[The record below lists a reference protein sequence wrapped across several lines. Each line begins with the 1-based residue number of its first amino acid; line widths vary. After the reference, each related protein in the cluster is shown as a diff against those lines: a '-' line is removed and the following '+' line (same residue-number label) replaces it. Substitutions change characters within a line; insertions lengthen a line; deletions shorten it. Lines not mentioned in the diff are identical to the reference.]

1 MASLKEIRARILSV
15 NSTKK
20 ITSAM
25 KMVSAAKLHK
35 SEENTLRFIP
45 YKQKLTDMLTQYL
58 SNIEPGSV
66 SIPLAEKRE
75 VKRAAIVCISSNSG
89 LCGVFNSSVNKLLNE
104 AISNYQ
110 AKNVAISI
118 YPIGKKIADYVNKLG
133 YPVSTDYNYICDKP
147 TYEETCKVVQPLV
160 EAYINQE
167 IDELIV
173 LYNHHKNAAVQ
184 IPTHEVLLPLS
195 TEISGTFSLSV
206 NNTSTSSVTE
216 MGGQKANLIYITEP
230 DIPTVIN
237 QLVPNV
243 VRMRFYAA
251 VLDSTTAEHGA
262 RTTAMQTASDN
273 ASKMIETITQQYNR
287 VRQEVITNE
296 LLDIVGGSEALRN

>member
-45 YKQKLTDMLTQYL
+45 YKQKLTDILTQYL
-58 SNIEPGSV
+58 GHIEPGTV

-89 LCGVFNSSVNKLLNE
+89 LCGVFNSSINKLLNE
-104 AISNYQ
+104 AIANYKAQ
-110 AKNVAISI
+110 NVAIDI
-118 YPIGKKIADYVNKLG
+118 YPIGKKITDYVSKLG
-133 YPVSTDYNYICDKP
+133 YTVTAEHNHLCDKP
-147 TYEETCKVVQPLV
+147 LYEDTCQVVQPLV
-160 EAYINQE
+160 KAYLNQE
-167 IDELIV
+167 IDELVV
-173 LYNHHKNAAVQ
+173 LYNHHKNAGVQ

-195 TEISGTFSLSV
+195 TEVQGP
-206 NNTSTSSVTE
+206 STSSGTE
-216 MGGQKANLIYITEP
+216 KGSLGAEDGSNQNLLYITEP
-230 DIPTVIN
+230 DVETVIN

-251 VLDSTTAEHGA
+251 ILDSTTAEHGA
-262 RTTAMQTASDN
+262 RTTAMQVASDN

-287 VRQEVITNE
+287 ARQEVITNE
-296 LLDIVGGSEALRN
+296 LLDIVGGSEALRNS

>member
-58 SNIEPGSV
+58 SSIEPGSV

-75 VKRAAIVCISSNSG
+75 VKRVAIICISSNSG

-104 AISNYQ
+104 AIRNYQ
-110 AKNVAISI
+110 AKNVAIDI
-118 YPIGKKIADYVNKLG
+118 YPIGKKITDYVKKLG
-133 YPVSTDYNYICDKP
+133 YPVSIECNHLCDKP
-147 TYEETCKVVQPLV
+147 SYEEACKLVQPLV
-160 EAYINQE
+160 EAYKDQQ
-167 IDELIV
+167 IDELVV
-173 LYNHHKNAAVQ
+173 LYNRHKNAAVQ
-184 IPTHEVLLPLS
+184 LPTNEVLLPLS
-195 TEISGTFSLSV
+195 TEVSGIP
-206 NNTSTSSVTE
+206 TSSGAEDGST
-216 MGGQKANLIYITEP
+216 QNLLYITEP

-243 VRMRFYAA
+243 VRMRFYATI
-251 VLDSTTAEHGA
+251 LDSTTAEHGA
-262 RTTAMQTASDN
+262 RTTAMQVASDN
-273 ASKMIETITQQYNR
+273 ATKMIETITQQYNR
-287 VRQEVITNE
+287 ARQEVITNE

>member
-58 SNIEPGSV
+58 SSIEPGSV

-75 VKRAAIVCISSNSG
+75 VKRAAIICISSNSG

-104 AISNYQ
+104 AIRNYQ
-110 AKNVAISI
+110 AKNVAIDI
-118 YPIGKKIADYVNKLG
+118 YPIGKKITDYVKKLG
-133 YPVSTDYNYICDKP
+133 FPVSIECNHLCDKP
-147 TYEETCKVVQPLV
+147 SYEEACKLVQPLV
-160 EAYINQE
+160 EAYKDQQ
-167 IDELIV
+167 IDELVV
-173 LYNHHKNAAVQ
+173 LYNRHKNAAVQ
-184 IPTHEVLLPLS
+184 FPTNEVLLPLS
-195 TEISGTFSLSV
+195 TEVSSTP
-206 NNTSTSSVTE
+206 TSSGAEDGST
-216 MGGQKANLIYITEP
+216 QNLLYITEP

-243 VRMRFYAA
+243 VRMRFYATI
-251 VLDSTTAEHGA
+251 LDSTTAEHGA
-262 RTTAMQTASDN
+262 RTTAMQVASDN

>member
-58 SNIEPGSV
+58 SSIEPGSV
-66 SIPLAEKRE
+66 SIPLAGKRE

-104 AISNYQ
+104 AIRNYQ

-118 YPIGKKIADYVNKLG
+118 YPIGKKITDYVKKLG
-133 YPVSTDYNYICDKP
+133 YPTGMECNHLCDKP
-147 TYEETCKVVQPLV
+147 SYEEACQLIQPLV
-160 EAYINQE
+160 EAYLNGE
-167 IDELIV
+167 IDELVV
-173 LYNHHKNAAVQ
+173 LYNHHKNAASQ
-184 IPTHEVLLPLS
+184 IPTNEVLLPLS
-195 TEISGTFSLSV
+195 TEVS
-206 NNTSTSSVTE
+206 STSLGTE
-216 MGGQKANLIYITEP
+216 DSSNQNLLYITEP

-243 VRMRFYAA
+243 VRMRFYATI
-251 VLDSTTAEHGA
+251 LDSTTAEHGA
-262 RTTAMQTASDN
+262 RTTAMQVASDN
-273 ASKMIETITQQYNR
+273 ATKMIETITQQYNR
-287 VRQEVITNE
+287 ARQEVITNE

>member
-58 SNIEPGSV
+58 GNIEPGSV

-147 TYEETCKVVQPLV
+147 TYEEACKVVQPLV

-167 IDELIV
+167 IDELVV

-184 IPTHEVLLPLS
+184 VPTHEVLLPLS
-195 TEISGTFSLSV
+195 TEITASAETL
-206 NNTSTSSVTE
+206 TSTDK
-216 MGGQKANLIYITEP
+216 GANLIYITEP

>member
-1 MASLKEIRARILSV
+1 
-15 NSTKK
+15 
-20 ITSAM
+20 M

-58 SNIEPGSV
+58 GNIEPGSV

-118 YPIGKKIADYVNKLG
+118 YPIGKKITDYVNKLG

-147 TYEETCKVVQPLV
+147 TYEDTCKVVQPLV

-167 IDELIV
+167 IDELVV

-184 IPTHEVLLPLS
+184 VPTHEVLLPLS
-195 TEISGTFSLSV
+195 TEIAASAETL
-206 NNTSTSSVTE
+206 TSTDKV
-216 MGGQKANLIYITEP
+216 ANLIYITEP

>member
-1 MASLKEIRARILSV
+1 
-15 NSTKK
+15 
-20 ITSAM
+20 M

-195 TEISGTFSLSV
+195 TEIAASASTLASEDKGT
-206 NNTSTSSVTE
+206 
-216 MGGQKANLIYITEP
+216 NLLYITEP

>member
-1 MASLKEIRARILSV
+1 MASLKEIRARIVSV

-58 SNIEPGSV
+58 GNIEPGSV

-147 TYEETCKVVQPLV
+147 TYEEACKVVQPLV

-167 IDELIV
+167 IDELVV

-184 IPTHEVLLPLS
+184 VPTHEVLLPLS
-195 TEISGTFSLSV
+195 TEIAASAETL
-206 NNTSTSSVTE
+206 TSTDK
-216 MGGQKANLIYITEP
+216 GANLIYITEP

>member
-167 IDELIV
+167 IDELVV

-195 TEISGTFSLSV
+195 TEVSG
-206 NNTSTSSVTE
+206 TSTSSVTE

>member
-58 SNIEPGSV
+58 SSIEPGSV

-75 VKRAAIVCISSNSG
+75 VKRAAIICISSNSG

-104 AISNYQ
+104 AIRNYQ
-110 AKNVAISI
+110 AKNVAIDI
-118 YPIGKKIADYVNKLG
+118 YPIGKKITDYVKKLG
-133 YPVSTDYNYICDKP
+133 YPVSIECNHLCDKP
-147 TYEETCKVVQPLV
+147 SYEEACKLVQPLV
-160 EAYINQE
+160 EAYKDQQ
-167 IDELIV
+167 IDELVV
-173 LYNHHKNAAVQ
+173 LYNRHKNAAVQ
-184 IPTHEVLLPLS
+184 LPTNEVLLPLS
-195 TEISGTFSLSV
+195 TEVSGIP
-206 NNTSTSSVTE
+206 TSSGAEDGST
-216 MGGQKANLIYITEP
+216 QNLLYITEP

-243 VRMRFYAA
+243 VRMRFYATI
-251 VLDSTTAEHGA
+251 LDSTTAEHGA
-262 RTTAMQTASDN
+262 RTTAMQVASDN
-273 ASKMIETITQQYNR
+273 ATKMIETITQQYNR
-287 VRQEVITNE
+287 ARQEVITNE

>member
-1 MASLKEIRARILSV
+1 MASLKEIRARIVSV

-45 YKQKLTDMLTQYL
+45 YKQKLTDILTQYL
-58 SNIEPGSV
+58 GCIEPDTV
-66 SIPLAEKRE
+66 YIPLAEKRE

-89 LCGVFNSSVNKLLNE
+89 LCGVFNSTVNKLLNE
-104 AISNYQ
+104 ALAQYTAN
-110 AKNVAISI
+110 NVAVSI
-118 YPIGKKIADYVNKLG
+118 YPIGKKISDQVRKLG
-133 YPVSTDYNYICDKP
+133 YTPLINCNHLCDKP
-147 TYEETCKVVQPLV
+147 TYEDACTVIQPLV
-160 EAYINQE
+160 EAYLNKE
-167 IDELIV
+167 IDELVV
-173 LYNHHKNAAVQ
+173 LYNHHKNAAAQ
-184 IPTHEVLLPLS
+184 IPTREVLLPLS
-195 TEISGTFSLSV
+195 TEIADA
-206 NNTSTSSVTE
+206 
-216 MGGQKANLIYITEP
+216 ANADSDKQNLLYITEP

-243 VRMRFYAA
+243 VRMRFYATI
-251 VLDSTTAEHGA
+251 LDSTTAEHGA
-262 RTTAMQTASDN
+262 RTTAMQIASDN
-273 ASKMIETITQQYNR
+273 ATKMIETITQQYNR

>member
-133 YPVSTDYNYICDKP
+133 YPVNTDYNYICDKP

-167 IDELIV
+167 IDELVV

-195 TEISGTFSLSV
+195 TEIAASAETL
-206 NNTSTSSVTE
+206 TSKE
-216 MGGQKANLIYITEP
+216 KGANLIYITEP